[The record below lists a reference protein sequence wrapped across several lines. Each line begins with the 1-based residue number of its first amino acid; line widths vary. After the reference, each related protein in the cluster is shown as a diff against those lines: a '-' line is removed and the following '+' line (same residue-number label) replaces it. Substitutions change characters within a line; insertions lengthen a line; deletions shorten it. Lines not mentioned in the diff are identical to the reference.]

1 MPFEAE
7 SWIDFSPEVATA
19 KTRGAPL
26 VALESTIIAHGMP
39 YPQNLET
46 AQLLEKDIRD
56 NGAVPATIAIIEGR
70 IKIGLTTKD
79 LEFLAT
85 AKNVRK
91 ASRADF
97 PGVLA
102 RREHAATT
110 VAGTMIGAWLGGIR
124 VFATGGIG
132 GVHRGADKTF
142 DISADLEELAH
153 TAVAVVSAGAKAI
166 LDLPLTLEYL
176 ETRGVPVIGY
186 GTSEFPAFY
195 TRESGL
201 KLVEK
206 ADTPEIIARMLDAK
220 WRLGLSGGALIANP
234 IPQEF
239 ALDRKTIDRAIDEAL
254 KRAEAQGITGKAVT
268 PFLLGQLNEITS
280 GSSLKANVGLVRNN
294 ARVAARI
301 AVALAALKCSGDS
314 SVC

>member
-1 MPFEAE
+1 MNPHDPLTTQAAAFV
-7 SWIDFSPEVATA
+7 DFSPEVETA
-19 KTRGAPL
+19 RTRGAPL

-46 AQLLEKDIRD
+46 ARLLEQDIRD
-56 NGAVPATIAIIEGR
+56 EGAVPATIAIIEGR
-70 IKIGLTTKD
+70 IKIGLTPEN

-124 VFATGGIG
+124 LFATGGIG
-132 GVHRGADKTF
+132 GVHRGAETTF
-142 DISADLEELAH
+142 DISADLEELAN
-153 TAVAVVSAGAKAI
+153 TPVAVVSAGAKAI

-176 ETRGVPVIGY
+176 ETRGVPVIGFE
-186 GTSEFPAFY
+186 TDEFPAFY

-206 ADTPEIIARMLDAK
+206 AETAEIIARMLDTK
-220 WRLGLSGGALIANP
+220 WKLGLSGGALIANP
-234 IPQEF
+234 IPIEY
-239 ALDRKTIDRAIDEAL
+239 ALESSGIDRAIEEAL
-254 KRAEAQGITGKAVT
+254 MLVETQEITGKAVT
-268 PFLLGQLNEITS
+268 PFLLGKLNEITA
-280 GSSLKANVGLVRNN
+280 GSSLKANIALVRNN

-301 AVALAALKCSGDS
+301 AVALNRLKG
-314 SVC
+314 